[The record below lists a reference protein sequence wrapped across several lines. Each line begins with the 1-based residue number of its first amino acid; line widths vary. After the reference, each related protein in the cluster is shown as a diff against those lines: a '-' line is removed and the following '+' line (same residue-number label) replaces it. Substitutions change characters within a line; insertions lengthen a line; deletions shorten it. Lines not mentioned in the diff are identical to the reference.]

1 MIAPDDGIDSLMK
14 RRLAELLEPADRD
27 ACLPR
32 QADDDLRWLADSGCD
47 RYVVTA
53 ATWNADR
60 TPRGFLTRH
69 ATGARFSRLP
79 GPARAAAMLRLQHW
93 AVERFGSL
101 DTVSCENFR
110 YELTIC
116 HFSGDLRTR

>member
-1 MIAPDDGIDSLMK
+1 
-14 RRLAELLEPADRD
+14 
-27 ACLPR
+27 
-32 QADDDLRWLADSGCD
+32 LRWLADGGCD

-69 ATGARFSRLP
+69 ATGARFSRLL

-93 AVERFGSL
+93 AVERFGAL
-101 DTVSCENFR
+101 DSASRENFR
-110 YELTIC
+110 YDLTIC
-116 HFSGDLRTR
+116 HVSEDFRTR